1 MAADIIDVSVHQGI
15 IDWPKV
21 PASVV
26 CVRVG
31 YRSGQS
37 GEIKADEYA
46 QRNLNGARAAGKKVG
61 VYFWSQ
67 ALTIEEA
74 RAEADFVCDT
84 AGKLDLPVYIDSEYS
99 SKHNGRADRLSRDAR
114 TVVTVAF
121 CTRIMEC
128 GYKAGVYASESWF
141 KSNLDY
147 SKISAYSI
155 WVAKY
160 SEKRPT
166 YPPKWDY
173 WQYSS
178 KETMPGISK
187 VVDVSRRYAD
197 IQNVVS
203 NAPKKQILIGQA
215 SMGETGLYN
224 QQAGNQNGKELNIR
238 PYYRHKKG
246 WKVFRAPTEQA
257 RQKICYAML
266 RAVNNPCIGYDQI
279 NNGTLFVAAQ
289 KYGYD
294 PGQVKIDVEC
304 DCARLVRVCCAYAGY
319 VLPDFYTGTEPG
331 VLRNAGFLDVTSEI
345 DQATGAGLRIGDILV
360 TTTKGHTCVCVQ
372 TA

>member
-1 MAADIIDVSVHQGI
+1 MAADIIDVSVHQGN

-21 PASVV
+21 PASVI

-46 QRNLNGARAAGKKVG
+46 QRNLNGARATGKKVG

-67 ALTIEEA
+67 ALTIDEA
-74 RAEADFVCDT
+74 RAEADYACDH
-84 AGKLDLPVYIDSEYS
+84 AGRLDLPVYIDSEYS

-121 CTRIMEC
+121 CTRIMER

-147 SKISAYSI
+147 SKLSEYSI

-160 SEKRPT
+160 SDKRPA

-178 KETMPGISK
+178 KETLPGIPK

-203 NAPKKQILIGQA
+203 AAPKKQILIGQA
-215 SMGETGLYN
+215 SIGETGIRN
-224 QQAGNQNGKELNIR
+224 QVAGNQTGKELNIR
-238 PYYRHKKG
+238 EYYRHKKD
-246 WKVFRAPTEQA
+246 WRAFRAPTEQQGQ
-257 RQKICYAML
+257 RICYAML
-266 RAVNNPCIGYDQI
+266 RAVKNPCIGYDQGD
-279 NNGTLFVAAQ
+279 NNSLFVAAQ

-294 PGQVKIDVEC
+294 PGQVKIDVET
-304 DCARLVRVCCAYAGY
+304 DCARLVRVCAAYAGIM
-319 VLPDFYTGTEPG
+319 LPDFYTGTEPAT
-331 VLRNAGFLDVTSEI
+331 LLKAGFQEASFNHD
-345 DQATGAGLRIGDILV
+345 TGAGLQIGDILCTPV
-360 TTTKGHTCVCVQ
+360 KGHSCVVVQ
-372 TA
+372 A

>member
-1 MAADIIDVSVHQGI
+1 MAADIIDVSVHQGVI
-15 IDWPKV
+15 EWPKV

-46 QRNLNGARAAGKKVG
+46 QRNLTGARAAGKKVG

-67 ALTIEEA
+67 ALTVDEA
-74 RAEADFVCDT
+74 WAEADYACDH
-84 AGKLDLPVYIDSEYS
+84 AGRLDLPVYIDSEYS

-114 TVVTVAF
+114 TVVSVAF
-121 CTRIMEC
+121 CTRVMER

-147 SKISAYSI
+147 NKLSAYSI

-160 SEKRPT
+160 SDKRPA

-178 KETMPGISK
+178 KASMPGI
-187 VVDVSRRYAD
+187 VGNVDVSRRYD
-197 IQNVVS
+197 EKPI
-203 NAPKKQILIGQA
+203 PKKQILIAQA
-215 SMGETGLYN
+215 SKGESGIKGQT
-224 QQAGNQNGKELNIR
+224 AGNQTGTELNIR
-238 PYYRHKKG
+238 EYYEHPKG
-246 WKVFRAPTEQA
+246 WRGFRHPEAMVCA
-257 RQKICYAML
+257 RIAYAAL
-266 RAVNNPCIGYDQI
+266 RAVKNPRIGYDQGDR
-279 NNGTLFVAAQ
+279 NSLFIASQ

-294 PGQVKIDVEC
+294 PGLVKIDVEC
-304 DCARLVRVCCAYAGY
+304 DCTSLTRVCCAFGG
-319 VLPDFYTGTEPG
+319 VKLPDYNSATMPA
-331 VLRNAGFLDVTSEI
+331 VLLKAGFKEI
-345 DQATGAGLRIGDILV
+345 GMDDLRPGDLLCTKTRGHACIVVQA
-360 TTTKGHTCVCVQ
+360 
-372 TA
+372 

>member
-21 PASVV
+21 PASVI

-46 QRNLNGARAAGKKVG
+46 HRNLNGARATGKKVG

-67 ALTIEEA
+67 ALTIDEA
-74 RAEADFVCDT
+74 RAEADYACDH
-84 AGKLDLPVYIDSEYS
+84 AGRLDLPVYIDSEYS

-121 CTRIMEC
+121 CTRIMER

-147 SKISAYSI
+147 SKLSAYSI

-160 SEKRPT
+160 SDKRPA

-178 KETMPGISK
+178 KETLPGIPK
-187 VVDVSRRYAD
+187 VVDMSRKYED
-197 IQNVVS
+197 KPE
-203 NAPKKQILIGQA
+203 PKKQILIAQA
-215 SMGETGLYN
+215 SRGETGIRG
-224 QQAGNQNGKELNIR
+224 QIAGNQNGKELNIR
-238 PYYRHKKG
+238 DYYEHPKG
-246 WKVFRAPTEQA
+246 WRGFRHPEAMVCA
-257 RQKICYAML
+257 RIAYAAL
-266 RAVNNPCIGYDQI
+266 RAVQNPRIGYDQGDRNSLYI
-279 NNGTLFVAAQ
+279 ASQ
-289 KYGYD
+289 KYGFD
-294 PGQVKIDVEC
+294 PGEVKIDVEC
-304 DCARLVRVCCAYAGY
+304 DCTSLTRVCCAYAG
-319 VLPDFYTGTEPG
+319 VKLPDYNSATMPT
-331 VLRNAGFLDVTSEI
+331 VLIKAGFREIGLD
-345 DQATGAGLRIGDILV
+345 DLKPGDLLC
-360 TTTKGHTCVCVQ
+360 TKTKGHACIVVQ
-372 TA
+372 S